1 MANKNSVNNPDWRE
15 ASIIP
20 DSLVSTDEI
29 VDKTV
34 QIHFFSDGDMTPE
47 RIEAIF
53 AQGLTVDPHRV
64 SAVCVT
70 ETIKTTFRMSRTK

>member
-1 MANKNSVNNPDWRE
+1 MANKVNNPDWRE
-15 ASIIP
+15 ATVIP

-29 VDKTV
+29 VDKTT

-53 AQGLTVDPHRV
+53 SQGLTVDAHRI